1 LKANIG
7 RVLITITHCEEVQ
20 VKMEDQERIHAEIEA
35 RLNRFAKN
43 IDELT
48 TKAKAKEKE
57 LPAAH
62 KPAIESVK
70 AKKEVADRKFE
81 ELKQTDKNAPHWHSV
96 KAEVDKYVGD
106 VDEGLREALAYF

>member
-1 LKANIG
+1 
-7 RVLITITHCEEVQ
+7 
-20 VKMEDQERIHAEIEA
+20 MEDQERVHIEIEA
-35 RLNRFAKN
+35 RLSRFAKN

-48 TKAKAKEKE
+48 TKAKEKE

-62 KPAIESVK
+62 KTAIESVK
-70 AKKEVADRKFE
+70 SKKEAADRKFN

-106 VDEGLREALAYF
+106 VDESLREALAYF

>member
-1 LKANIG
+1 
-7 RVLITITHCEEVQ
+7 
-20 VKMEDQERIHAEIEA
+20 MEDQERIHAEIEA
-35 RLNRFAKN
+35 RLNRFSKN

-81 ELKQTDKNAPHWHSV
+81 ELKRTDKNAPHWHTV

-106 VDEGLREALAYF
+106 VDDSLREALAYF

>member
-1 LKANIG
+1 
-7 RVLITITHCEEVQ
+7 
-20 VKMEDQERIHAEIEA
+20 MEDQERIHAEIEA

-48 TKAKAKEKE
+48 TRAKEKE

-70 AKKEVADRKFE
+70 AKKEVADRKFK

-106 VDEGLREALAYF
+106 VDESLREALAYF

>member
-1 LKANIG
+1 
-7 RVLITITHCEEVQ
+7 
-20 VKMEDQERIHAEIEA
+20 MEDQERVHAEIEA

-62 KPAIESVK
+62 KTAIESVK
-70 AKKEVADRKFE
+70 SKKEAADRKFN
-81 ELKQTDKNAPHWHSV
+81 ELKQTKTNAPHWHSV
-96 KAEVDKYVGD
+96 RAEVDKYVGD
-106 VDEGLREALAYF
+106 VDESLRETLAYF

>member
-1 LKANIG
+1 
-7 RVLITITHCEEVQ
+7 
-20 VKMEDQERIHAEIEA
+20 MEDQERIHAEIEA

-43 IDELT
+43 IDELA
-48 TKAKAKEKE
+48 TKAKANEKE

-106 VDEGLREALAYF
+106 VDESLREALAYF

>member
-1 LKANIG
+1 
-7 RVLITITHCEEVQ
+7 
-20 VKMEDQERIHAEIEA
+20 MEDHERIHAEIEA

-43 IDELT
+43 IDELA
-48 TKAKAKEKE
+48 TKAKAGGKE

-81 ELKQTDKNAPHWHSV
+81 ELKQTDKNSPHWHSV
-96 KAEVDKYVGD
+96 KAEVDEYVGD
-106 VDEGLREALAYF
+106 VDDSLREALAYF

>member
-1 LKANIG
+1 
-7 RVLITITHCEEVQ
+7 
-20 VKMEDQERIHAEIEA
+20 MEDQERIHAEIEA

-57 LPAAH
+57 LPAAPN
-62 KPAIESVK
+62 PAIESVK

>member
-1 LKANIG
+1 
-7 RVLITITHCEEVQ
+7 
-20 VKMEDQERIHAEIEA
+20 M
-35 RLNRFAKN
+35 
-43 IDELT
+43 
-48 TKAKAKEKE
+48 
-57 LPAAH
+57 PAAH
-62 KPAIESVK
+62 IPAIESVK